1 MGYHLLSAPHRSRPL
16 SSRRTLALTPAHVA
30 RVHRPM
36 EDPGPPPGAVPMQD
50 ADYHALRDR
59 LLASRPAEAGS
70 EFWVF
75 AYGSLIWKPA
85 GEIAEQR
92 PALLHGWHRKF
103 CFRILRYRGCDE
115 RPGLMMTLDRGG
127 AVRGVI
133 QRLRRAHVG
142 ESLEEVLRRE
152 HGYKPSAHQAT
163 WVTVTS
169 EGRRLPAL
177 TFVINRQAPAYL
189 GALTLAQQAEM
200 IAVGCGHV
208 GTCAEYLKNTVEHL
222 EALGIHD
229 RYLWALQQMVAE
241 RIAAAGQDS
250 LA

>member
-1 MGYHLLSAPHRSRPL
+1 MQ
-16 SSRRTLALTPAHVA
+16 
-30 RVHRPM
+30 
-36 EDPGPPPGAVPMQD
+36 DPGPPPGAVPMTDQD
-50 ADYHALRDR
+50 FHALRDR
-59 LLASRPAEAGS
+59 LLASRPAEAGDQ
-70 EFWVF
+70 FWVF

-85 GEIAEQR
+85 GEIAEQK
-92 PALLHGWHRKF
+92 PALLRGWHRKF

-152 HGYKPSAHQAT
+152 HGYKPSAHQAI
-163 WVTVTS
+163 WVTVS
-169 EGRRLPAL
+169 CEGRRIPAL
-177 TFVINRQAPAYL
+177 AFVINRQAHNYL
-189 GALTLAQQAEM
+189 GDLTEQQQAAM
-200 IAVGCGHV
+200 IAQACGHV

-229 RYLWALQQMVAE
+229 RYLWRLQQLVAAH
-241 RIAAAGQDS
+241 IDAGS
-250 LA
+250 ASGAPGC